1 MKRPVVLAV
10 AAAALIAAAVLVWV
24 DARREREFRRL
35 IAVGDA
41 ALASGQ
47 TFRAIEAFSGAL
59 TLKPDSML
67 ASLKRGDTYRRRG
80 EFGAALR
87 DLGQAAFLDPAAPRP
102 IELLGDVQAAMG
114 QYEAAATEY
123 QRYLTIDDRAPAVL
137 YKLALA
143 HYRNG
148 MAPKAADPLRRAV
161 AIDDRFAE
169 AHYLLGLS
177 LRDTD
182 RNQALRALRRA
193 LEVNAT
199 FAAAREELARLY
211 EDMGRHQDAIDQ
223 LEALAALEPARPERL
238 VNVGLAYARIG
249 RRNTAVL
256 TLGRAAE
263 RHPDATVVYTALG
276 RIWLTSAEAQ
286 KDPVALGKAIEALQP
301 AAAQAGA
308 ASETRALYGRAL
320 ALSGNM
326 VAAERMLLQA
336 VATPPVDPSAY
347 RYLAEVARRLGH
359 MAVARD
365 AASKYATLAPSTL

>member
-182 RNQALRALRRA
+182 RDQAQRALRRA

-263 RHPDATVVYTALG
+263 RHPDATIVYTALG

-365 AASKYATLAPSTL
+365 AASKYAILAPSTL

>member
-1 MKRPVVLAV
+1 MKRPVILAV
-10 AAAALIAAAVLVWV
+10 AGVAIVTAAVLVWV

-41 ALASGQ
+41 ALARGQ
-47 TFRAIEAFSGAL
+47 TFDAIEAFSGAL
-59 TLKPDSML
+59 VLKPASML

-80 EFGAALR
+80 DYAAALR

-102 IELLGDVQAAMG
+102 IELLGDVQSALG
-114 QYEAAATEY
+114 QYAAAATEY
-123 QRYLTIDDRAPAVL
+123 QRYLAIDDRAPAVL

-148 MAPKAADPLRRAV
+148 MAARAIEPLRRAV

-169 AHYLLGLS
+169 AHYLLGLC
-177 LRDTD
+177 LRQTN
-182 RNQALRALRRA
+182 RTQSLRALRRA
-193 LEVNAT
+193 LEINAT
-199 FAAAREELARLY
+199 FAAAREELARVY
-211 EDMGRHQDAIDQ
+211 EEMGRWQDAIDH
-223 LEALAALEPARPERL
+223 LEALAALEPARAERL

-249 RRNTAVL
+249 RRDTAVL

-263 RHPDATVVYTALG
+263 RHPDATIVFTALG

-301 AAAQAGA
+301 AAAQADA

-336 VATPPVDPSAY
+336 VATVPVDPSAY

-359 MAVARD
+359 ASVAKD
-365 AASKYATLAPSTL
+365 AAQKYAVLAPL

>member
-10 AAAALIAAAVLVWV
+10 AAVALITAAVLVWV

-47 TFRAIEAFSGAL
+47 TFNAIEAFSGAL
-59 TLKPDSML
+59 ALKPDSML

-80 EFGAALR
+80 EFAAALR

-114 QYEAAATEY
+114 QYVAAAAEY
-123 QRYLTIDDRAPAVL
+123 QRYLTIDDRAPPVL

-143 HYRNG
+143 HYRGG
-148 MAPKAADPLRRAV
+148 MPARAAEALRRAV

-169 AHYLLGLS
+169 AHYLLGLC
-177 LRDTD
+177 LRETD
-182 RNQALRALRRA
+182 RPQALRALRRA
-193 LEVNAT
+193 LEVNPT

-211 EDMGRHQDAIDQ
+211 EDMGRQQEAIDQ
-223 LEALAALEPARPERL
+223 LEALAALEPTRPERL
-238 VNVGLAYARIG
+238 VEVGLAYARAG

-263 RHPDATVVYTALG
+263 RHPEATVVYTALG
-276 RIWLTSAEAQ
+276 RIWLISAETQ

-301 AAAQAGA
+301 AAAQADA

-336 VATPPVDPSAY
+336 VATVPVDPSAY

-359 MAVARD
+359 LGVAKD
-365 AASKYATLAPSTL
+365 AAAKYARLAPSTL

>member
-10 AAAALIAAAVLVWV
+10 AAVALVAAAVLVWV

-47 TFRAIEAFSGAL
+47 TFSAIEAFSGAL
-59 TLKPDSML
+59 AFKPDSML

-80 EFGAALR
+80 EFSAALR

-114 QYEAAATEY
+114 QYAAAANEY
-123 QRYLTIDDRAPAVL
+123 QRYLTIDDRAPSVL

-148 MAPKAADPLRRAV
+148 APARGADALRKAI

-169 AHYLLGLS
+169 AHYLLGLC
-177 LRDTD
+177 LRETD
-182 RNQALRALRRA
+182 RQQALRALRRA
-193 LEVNAT
+193 LEINAT

-211 EDMGRHQDAIDQ
+211 EDMGRFQDAIDQ
-223 LEALAALEPARPERL
+223 LEALAALEPTRPERL
-238 VNVGLAYARIG
+238 VNVGLAYARVG
-249 RRNTAVL
+249 RRDTAVL
-256 TLGRAAE
+256 TLGRAVE
-263 RHPDATVVYTALG
+263 RHPEATVVYTALG
-276 RIWLTSAEAQ
+276 RIWLNSAEAQ
-286 KDPVALGKAIEALQP
+286 KDTVALGKAIEALQP
-301 AAAQAGA
+301 AAAHPDA
-308 ASETRALYGRAL
+308 ASETRALFGRAL

-336 VATPPVDPSAY
+336 VATQPVDPSAY

-359 MAVARD
+359 IAVAKD
-365 AASKYATLAPSTL
+365 AASKYARLAPSAL

>member
-1 MKRPVVLAV
+1 MKRPVVV
-10 AAAALIAAAVLVWV
+10 SVGVAALIAAAVLVWV

-35 IAVGDA
+35 LAVGDA
-41 ALASGQ
+41 AFASGQ
-47 TFRAIEAFSGAL
+47 TFNAIEAFSGAL

-80 EFGAALR
+80 EFAAALR

-114 QYEAAATEY
+114 QHEAAASEY
-123 QRYLTIDDRAPAVL
+123 QRYLAIDDRAPSVL

-143 HYRNG
+143 YYRNG
-148 MAPKAADPLRRAV
+148 TAARATDPLRRAV

-177 LRDTD
+177 LRQTD
-182 RNQALRALRRA
+182 RAQALRALRRA

-211 EDMGRHQDAIDQ
+211 EDMGRAQDAIDQ
-223 LEALAALEPARPERL
+223 LEALAALEPTPERL
-238 VNVGLAYARIG
+238 VTVGLAYARIG

-263 RHPDATVVYTALG
+263 RHPEATVVYTALG
-276 RIWLTSAEAQ
+276 RIWLMSAEAQ

-308 ASETRALYGRAL
+308 GSETHALYGRAL

-326 VAAERMLLQA
+326 VAAERRLLQA
-336 VATPPVDPSAY
+336 VATVPVDPSAY
-347 RYLAEVARRLGH
+347 LYLAEVARRLGH
-359 MAVARD
+359 MSVAKD
-365 AASKYATLAPSTL
+365 AAAKYAVLAQL

>member
-1 MKRPVVLAV
+1 MKRPVVV
-10 AAAALIAAAVLVWV
+10 SVGVAALIAAAVLVWV

-35 IAVGDA
+35 LAVGDA

-47 TFRAIEAFSGAL
+47 TFNAIEAFSGAL

-80 EFGAALR
+80 EFAAALR

-114 QYEAAATEY
+114 QHEAAASDY
-123 QRYLTIDDRAPAVL
+123 QRYLAIDDRAPSVL

-143 HYRNG
+143 YYRNG
-148 MAPKAADPLRRAV
+148 MAARATDPLRRAV
-161 AIDDRFAE
+161 AIDDQFAE

-177 LRDTD
+177 LRQTD
-182 RNQALRALRRA
+182 RAQALRALRRA

-211 EDMGRHQDAIDQ
+211 EDMGRAQDAIDQ
-223 LEALAALEPARPERL
+223 LEALAALEPTPERL
-238 VNVGLAYARIG
+238 VTVGLAYARIG

-263 RHPDATVVYTALG
+263 RHPEATVVYTALG
-276 RIWLTSAEAQ
+276 RIWLSAAEAQ

-308 ASETRALYGRAL
+308 GSETHALYGRAL

-326 VAAERMLLQA
+326 VAAERRLLQA
-336 VATPPVDPSAY
+336 VATVPVDPSAY
-347 RYLAEVARRLGH
+347 LYLAEVARRLGH
-359 MAVARD
+359 MSVAKD
-365 AASKYATLAPSTL
+365 AAAKYAVLAQL

>member
-1 MKRPVVLAV
+1 MKRPVVLTVAAV
-10 AAAALIAAAVLVWV
+10 AIVAATVLVWV

-41 ALASGQ
+41 ALAGGQ
-47 TFRAIEAFSGAL
+47 TSEAIEAFSGAL
-59 TLKPDSML
+59 ALKPDSML

-80 EFGAALR
+80 EYAAALR
-87 DLGQAAFLDPAAPRP
+87 DLGQSAFLDPAAPRP
-102 IELLGDVQAAMG
+102 IELLGDVQTALG
-114 QYEAAATEY
+114 QYAAAAAEY
-123 QRYLTIDDRAPAVL
+123 QRYLAIDDRAPGVL

-148 MAPKAADPLRRAV
+148 LAARAVDPLRRAI
-161 AIDDRFAE
+161 ALNDRFAE
-169 AHYLLGLS
+169 AHYLLGLC
-177 LRDTD
+177 LRETD
-182 RNQALRALRRA
+182 RRQSLGAFRRA
-193 LEVNAT
+193 LEISPT

-211 EDMGRHQDAIDQ
+211 EQMGRWQDSIDE

-238 VNVGLAYARIG
+238 VSVGLAYARIG
-249 RRNTAVL
+249 RRDTAVL

-286 KDPVALGKAIEALQP
+286 TDPVALGKAIEALQP
-301 AAAQAGA
+301 AAAQADA
-308 ASETRALYGRAL
+308 VSETRALYGRAL

-326 VAAERMLLQA
+326 VAAERMLLRA
-336 VATPPVDPSAY
+336 VAMVPVDPTAY

-359 MAVARD
+359 ATIAKD
-365 AASKYATLAPSTL
+365 AAAKYALLASSGL

>member
-1 MKRPVVLAV
+1 MKGPVVLTVAAV
-10 AAAALIAAAVLVWV
+10 AIVAAAVLVWV

-41 ALASGQ
+41 ALAGDQ
-47 TFRAIEAFSGAL
+47 TFDAIEAFSGAL
-59 TLKPDSML
+59 ALKPNSML

-80 EFGAALR
+80 EYAAALR

-102 IELLGDVQAAMG
+102 IELLGDVQTALS
-114 QYEAAATEY
+114 QYAAAAAEY
-123 QRYLTIDDRAPAVL
+123 QRYLAIDDRAPGVL

-148 MAPKAADPLRRAV
+148 MAARAVDPLRH
-161 AIDDRFAE
+161 AITLNDRFAE
-169 AHYLLGLS
+169 AHYLLGLC
-177 LRDTD
+177 LRETD
-182 RNQALRALRRA
+182 RRQSLGAFRRA
-193 LEVNAT
+193 LEISPT

-211 EDMGRHQDAIDQ
+211 EQMGRWQDSIDE

-238 VNVGLAYARIG
+238 VSVGLAYARIG
-249 RRNTAVL
+249 RRDTAVL

-276 RIWLTSAEAQ
+276 RIWLTSAEGQ

-301 AAAQAGA
+301 AAAQADA
-308 ASETRALYGRAL
+308 VSETRALYGRAL

-326 VAAERMLLQA
+326 VAAERMLLRA
-336 VATPPVDPSAY
+336 VAMVPVDPSAY

-359 MAVARD
+359 ATIAKD
-365 AASKYATLAPSTL
+365 AAAKYALLAASAL